1 MGSAHEI
8 SDGMDWRRT
17 IEDCTLTESWEP
29 INPALNV
36 VALRKPRGSIAFH
49 GTDNPDERFGRSTDL
64 RRGDVHISQTR

>member
-17 IEDCTLTESWEP
+17 IEDCTLTEPWEP

-36 VALRKPRGSIAFH
+36 VTLRKPGGSIASIPW
-49 GTDNPDERFGRSTDL
+49 D
-64 RRGDVHISQTR
+64 